1 MNLTKILSI
10 VFLLVAIGT
19 GYYLVNS
26 VKSDID
32 FDAELRRTESQIV
45 EKLKLIRDAQI
56 AYRGGNGKYASDW
69 DSLISFVDTG
79 KIYIVQRR
87 EEIKLLAYGAEETTT
102 ILDTIGS
109 VAVMDSLFSPSK
121 VPNFNLQRLPY
132 KPGTDVK
139 FEIFAGKIERS
150 GQMVD
155 VFEIRDPN
163 PMNPARRRNDNERAL
178 RVGSKTDVTTSGN
191 WE

>member
-32 FDAELRRTESQIV
+32 FDTELRRTESQIV
-45 EKLKLIRDAQI
+45 EKLKVIRDAQI

-69 DSLISFVDTG
+69 DSLLNFVDTG

-87 EEIKLLAYGAEETTT
+87 EEIKLLAYGVEETTT
-102 ILDTIGS
+102 IIDTIGS

-121 VPNFNLQRLPY
+121 VPNFNLQRLPF
-132 KPGTDVK
+132 KPGTEDK
-139 FEIFAGKIERS
+139 FEIFASKIDRS
-150 GQMVD
+150 GQLVD
-155 VFEIRDPN
+155 VFEVRDPN
-163 PMNPARRRNDNERAL
+163 PMNPMRRRNDNERAL

>member
-109 VAVMDSLFSPSK
+109 VSVMDSLFSPSK

-178 RVGSKTDVTTSGN
+178 RVGSKTDVTTTGN

>member
-109 VAVMDSLFSPSK
+109 VSVMDSLFSPSK

>member
-1 MNLTKILSI
+1 MNLTKILSA

-26 VKSDID
+26 VKTDIQ
-32 FDAELRRTESQIV
+32 FEEELRRTESQIV

-69 DSLISFVDTG
+69 DSLINFVDTG
-79 KIYIVQRR
+79 KIYIIQKR
-87 EEIKLLAYGAEETTT
+87 EEVEIKAYGAEETTI

-109 VAVMDSLFSPSK
+109 VSVMDSLFSPSK

-132 KPGTDVK
+132 KPGTETK

-155 VFEIRDPN
+155 VFEIKDPN
-163 PMNPARRRNDNERAL
+163 PLNPARRRNDNERAL

>member
-1 MNLTKILSI
+1 MNLTKILSV

-32 FDAELRRTESQIV
+32 FDTELRRTESQIV
-45 EKLKLIRDAQI
+45 EKLKVIRDAQI

-69 DSLISFVDTG
+69 DSLINFVDTG

-121 VPNFNLQRLPY
+121 VPNFNLQRLPF
-132 KPGTDVK
+132 KPGTEVK
-139 FEIFAGKIERS
+139 FEIFASKIDRS
-150 GQMVD
+150 GQLVD
-155 VFEIRDPN
+155 VFEVRDPN
-163 PMNPARRRNDNERAL
+163 PMNPMRRRNDNERAL